1 MAPMPAEM
9 KYPIDLSDDEMPE
22 MVSSSDDEDAD
33 REDEEELSALG
44 VTAEDLEDQS
54 DTDQMT
60 PMQIAVIVLDW
71 MHTNK
76 VTNVATD
83 QIWKAIH
90 ALLPGV
96 LVDTPTF
103 NKIRQL
109 VEK

>member
-1 MAPMPAEM
+1 MPAEM
-9 KYPIDLSDDEMPE
+9 MYPIDLSDDEMPE

-60 PMQIAVIVLDW
+60 PMQIAV
-71 MHTNK
+71 
-76 VTNVATD
+76 TNVATD